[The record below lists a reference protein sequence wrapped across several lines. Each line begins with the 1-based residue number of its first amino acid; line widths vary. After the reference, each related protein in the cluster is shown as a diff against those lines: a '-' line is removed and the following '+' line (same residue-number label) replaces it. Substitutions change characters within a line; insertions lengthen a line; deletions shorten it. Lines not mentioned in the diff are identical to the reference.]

1 MTRLLLLLAA
11 GFGAGFSPWAPGTV
25 GTLTAIPVYLLFV
38 RIPFPLHELTATAF
52 LFLAVAVAG
61 RAQAFWG
68 KKDDRRIV
76 IDEMAGYL
84 VAMLWIEPTL
94 LSVTLGFLLFRL
106 FDITKPWPI
115 RRLEELPGG
124 FGVVLDDIL
133 AGVYANLFCRL
144 ILWGLPW
151 K

>member
-1 MTRLLLLLAA
+1 MTRFVLLLAA
-11 GFGAGFSPWAPGTV
+11 GFGTGFSPRAPGTV
-25 GTLTAIPVYLLFV
+25 GTLAAIPVYLLFV
-38 RIPFPLHELTATAF
+38 RLPFPLHELTVTAF

-61 RAQAFWG
+61 LAQAHWG

-84 VAMLWIEPTL
+84 VAMLWLEPML

-106 FDITKPWPI
+106 FDIAKPWPI

-133 AGVYANLFCRL
+133 AGIYANLLHRL
-144 ILWGLPW
+144 ILWGLS
-151 K
+151 